1 MSHVLNLISRIL
13 MAAVF
18 IVYGWTKLTN
28 VDSILNNAGLKRF
41 MDLVAHGTAPPTWLG
56 YTIGAIEF
64 FGGIAIILG
73 IATRTISWLFVIYL
87 VVLTYFG
94 HPFWMTGTP
103 IDKVNF
109 YKNLVIIGAFL
120 MLAVNGGGTHSV
132 DGRMSASRTARPDYA

>member
-1 MSHVLNLISRIL
+1 MSHFLNLISRII

-28 VDSILNNAGLKRF
+28 VDSILNNPGLKRF
-41 MDLVAHGTAPPTWLG
+41 MDRVAQGTTPPTWAG
-56 YTIGAIEF
+56 YAIGAIEF

-87 VVLTYFG
+87 IVLTYFG

-109 YKNLVIIGAFL
+109 YKNLAIIGAFL
-120 MLAVNGGGTHSV
+120 MLAVNGGGAHSV
-132 DGRMSASRTARPDYA
+132 DGRMSASRTDRPDYA